1 MNLSNKTVSDLIG
14 KDKIKAQKAAE
25 QIVNGADTAAW
36 ACLVENAEFLFDY
49 IKVRA
54 VQNLL
59 NAVNNTNYRNLLSF
73 MDVHSQ
79 DFDRLVAEGLARF
92 SSEALN
98 QEILAILKEGSE
110 SQKAYAAKYFAVSI
124 YPPSEEVLF
133 NSSKDE
139 SLSIKSNSAEAL
151 GKMASQKAYDYYI
164 DLLRS
169 EDDWYKLDAARFL
182 SSYGKKEAVVPMLYA
197 MSDSA
202 MAEHLAGEAAALSNL
217 VDVFQAGN
225 DEIKILVLEALDN
238 IFSGMPEVWPI
249 SSIMSFRIYESLVKL
264 IDFSMEEPDSAV
276 SAKIAQVLLRARQ
289 KVSTFF
295 GTDEYTYDQE
305 KLVLGELEEIYHLLQ
320 SQGSD
325 YWNSQASILVEELY
339 EDDDNRVLAALS
351 VIEENKMQEAL
362 GDILKRLTEYDNND
376 MVKYQTI
383 LTLVELNA
391 IDKVDNI
398 SQYIDGIQDVNMLV
412 HLKSLVK
419 TKL

>member
-25 QIVNGADTAAW
+25 QIVNGADKDAW
-36 ACLVENAEFLFDY
+36 VCLVENADFLFDY

-59 NAVNNTNYRNLLSF
+59 NAVNSNNYRNLLSF

-92 SSEALN
+92 PSEALN
-98 QEILAILKEGSE
+98 QEILAVLKEGSE

-124 YPPSEEVLF
+124 YPPAEDALF
-133 NSSKDE
+133 NVSKDE
-139 SLSIKSNSAEAL
+139 SLSVKSNSAEAL

-169 EDDWYKLDAARFL
+169 EDDWDKLDAARFL
-182 SSYGKKEAVVPMLYA
+182 SSYGKKEAAVPILYA
-197 MSDSA
+197 MKDSA
-202 MAEHLAGEAAALSNL
+202 MAEHLAGEAAALLNL
-217 VDVFQAGN
+217 VDVFQAGS

-362 GDILKRLTEYDNND
+362 DDMLKRLTEYDNND
-376 MVKYQTI
+376 IVMYQTI

-391 IDKVDNI
+391 IDKTDNI
-398 SQYIDGIQDVNMLV
+398 NQYIDGIQDVNMLM
-412 HLKSLVK
+412 HLKSLVNA
-419 TKL
+419 KL